1 MVEPGSLNK
10 SVARSVEATRFHPE
24 PKMQSRDAQ
33 LLAEKRAYYRLLR
46 RLLTEEVESAYKEAP
61 PTALPANLSSLMN
74 ELEKRE
80 T

>member
-1 MVEPGSLNK
+1 
-10 SVARSVEATRFHPE
+10 
-24 PKMQSRDAQ
+24 MQSKDAQ

-46 RLLTEEVESAYKEAP
+46 RLLTEEVESAYKEAQP
-61 PTALPANLSSLMN
+61 MALPANLSALMT